1 MNGDR
6 RGDEPLHDER
16 RDLALDVPLGPVEGE
31 PGGRRRAGLVL
42 TVAVGVVTVAI
53 ALAALP
59 KETGPSTAIAV
70 PVPSGQVSSPTPT
83 TTPTPRPSSR
93 RQEAL
98 LPLANKPL
106 GGAPNPVLVERLGN
120 DARLLAWNPGDP
132 LRPIRTF
139 ANAFTAD
146 SQLAVLSPDAASL
159 VVATVNPD
167 SSKAIDTVRL
177 LTGTGHVAWTGDR
190 IMTVRGVIWS
200 IDSREVAFAG
210 ERGTWWVVAIDTDG
224 TAKGQRI
231 ALGGGAGAGTA
242 PAPAAS
248 SSPTPSEL
256 PVQLVP
262 VGFSVDGR
270 WLYGAPLSMDG
281 GTVGP
286 TVRVSIPS
294 GTAESISGYPS
305 SGPER
310 LATDDGF
317 RGTDPTSGRAVRW
330 GPNASTPG
338 GPPTVEVTEA
348 DGSLAY
354 RIETDVVMGTAWESN
369 GDLLVLEANGYPFP
383 TRLRLLQ
390 ISPDGTVGPPIL
402 STDSVAWGGLL
413 GARHGFAVLALATQ
427 RPNDGSQ
434 LVVVDLADGTAAG
447 LTIPTDQMQI
457 LGGGLL
463 P

>member
-16 RDLALDVPLGPVEGE
+16 RDLALEVPLGPVDGE
-31 PGGRRRAGLVL
+31 PDGRRRAGLVL
-42 TVAVGVVTVAI
+42 TVAIGVVAVAI

-59 KETGPSTAIAV
+59 KDTGPSTAIAA
-70 PVPSGQVSSPTPT
+70 PSPNGHLSSPTP
-83 TTPTPRPSSR
+83 TPTPRPSSR

-98 LPLANKPL
+98 LRLANKAL
-106 GGAPNPVLVERLGN
+106 RGAPNPVLVERLGD

-139 ANAFTAD
+139 SNAFTGD
-146 SQLAVLSPDAASL
+146 SQFPVLSPDATSL
-159 VVATVNPD
+159 VVATVQPD
-167 SSKAIDTVRL
+167 RAAAVDTARL
-177 LTGTGHVAWTGDR
+177 LTGDGRVAWTGKR
-190 IMTVRGVIWS
+190 IRSLQGIVWS
-200 IDSREVAFAG
+200 IDSRKVALVG
-210 ERGTWWVVAIDTDG
+210 DPGTWWVVANNADG
-224 TAKGQRI
+224 SAKGQRVN
-231 ALGGGAGAGTA
+231 LGAAA
-242 PAPAAS
+242 VASPAPESHAANPS
-248 SSPTPSEL
+248 ATPSQASAE
-256 PVQLVP
+256 LVP

-270 WLYGAPLSMDG
+270 WVYGAPLSTDG
-281 GTVGP
+281 GTVAP
-286 TVRVSIPS
+286 TVRVSLPA
-294 GTAESISGYPS
+294 GKVETISGYPS

-317 RGTDPTSGRAVRW
+317 RGIDPTSGRAVRW

-369 GDLLVLEANGYPFP
+369 GNLLVLEANGYPFP

-390 ISPDGTVGPPIL
+390 IAPDGTVGPPIL

-413 GARHGFAVLALATQ
+413 GARHGFAVVALATQ

-447 LTIPTDQMQI
+447 LTINTDQMQI